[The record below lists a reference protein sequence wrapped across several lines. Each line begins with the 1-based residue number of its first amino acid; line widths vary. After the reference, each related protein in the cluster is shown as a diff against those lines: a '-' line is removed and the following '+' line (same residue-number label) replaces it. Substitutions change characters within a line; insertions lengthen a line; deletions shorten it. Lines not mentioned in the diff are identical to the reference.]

1 MPHPIF
7 NFEWN
12 ADKAAANLRK
22 HGVSFTE
29 AATVF
34 EDEHAYVQDD
44 EFHSN
49 DEMRQV
55 IIGYSAR
62 NRLLIVSFISRALD
76 FIRIIT
82 ARAVTARERKV
93 YEEKQRFS

>member
-12 ADKAAANLRK
+12 ADKAAANLKK
-22 HGVSFTE
+22 HGVSFAE
-29 AATVF
+29 AVTVF
-34 EDEHAYVQDD
+34 EDDHAYVQDE
-44 EFHSN
+44 EFHS
-49 DEMRQV
+49 DEEMRQI

-62 NRLLIVSFISRALD
+62 NRLLIVSFISRASN

-82 ARAVTARERKV
+82 ARAVTLRERKV